1 MPQTLDDDLER
12 LSRFIAARRLFVL
25 TGAGCSTE
33 SGIPDYRGPSGTW
46 RAKQPMLI
54 SEFVRSEENRRHYWA
69 RNFRGWPRFSAARPN
84 PAHDALAR
92 LESHGVVTRLVTQN
106 VDGLH
111 QAAGSSAVTDL
122 HGRADRVICMGC
134 RETFSRHDFQRS
146 LESLNGHFTPL
157 ESAIAPDS
165 DAEIAREQTASFQVP
180 FCPLCGGILKP
191 DVVFFGESVP
201 KERVNAAMTELEN
214 SAAMLVVG
222 SSLAVWSGYRFA
234 VAARTRGIPIAAVNQ
249 GWTRADEFIG
259 LKIERRC
266 GDVLPA
272 LVPATEQS

>member
-1 MPQTLDDDLER
+1 MPHTLDEDLER
-12 LSRFIAARRLFVL
+12 LSRFIDRRRLFVL

-46 RAKQPMLI
+46 RAKQPMVI
-54 SEFVRSEENRRHYWA
+54 AEFMRSEENRRHYWA

-84 PAHDALAR
+84 AAHGALAR
-92 LESHGVVTRLVTQN
+92 LESQGVVTELVTQN

-111 QAAGSSAVTDL
+111 QAAGSLGVTDL
-122 HGRADRVICMGC
+122 HGRADRVICVGC
-134 RETFSRHDFQRS
+134 RETLSRHDFQQS
-146 LESLNGHFTPL
+146 LESLNGHFTAF

-165 DAEIAREQTASFQVP
+165 DAEISREETASFHVP
-180 FCPLCGGILKP
+180 SCPWCGGILKP

-201 KERVNAAMTELEN
+201 KERVDGAMNALEN

-234 VAARTRGIPIAAVNQ
+234 VAAKSRGIPIAVVNQ
-249 GWTRADEFIG
+249 GWTRADDFID

-266 GDVLPA
+266 GEILPELLPRA
-272 LVPATEQS
+272 